1 MQRRLGESRIWEA
14 SMVILMGVLGRRFG
28 RLAVKEEENR
38 ASSDN
43 HVVWDN
49 RYKSVGDYSKRVSG
63 LLC

>member
-1 MQRRLGESRIWEA
+1 
-14 SMVILMGVLGRRFG
+14 MVILMGVLGRRFG